1 VLGTFGTQFFAL
13 LAAMPV
19 IRRPAA
25 VAKAAAKAEA
35 KAEAKAVG
43 KGALDKG
50 LDKGKGKGKGALD
63 KGKGALDKGK
73 GKGKGA
79 LDKGKGALDKGKGKD
94 IDMDTDEQ
102 GRWVELQ
109 GYLRRA
115 CMILLDDEDRMSK
128 GKDKGKGKDDHTMSM
143 GKGKDMGAEP
153 ELMHITIHNGDGHRD
168 DLQMQL
174 DSSTTVRE
182 VKAMITKEWGSGG
195 FGWIRHDGDGL
206 RALWTA
212 PRSTAI

>member
-50 LDKGKGKGKGALD
+50 KS
-63 KGKGALDKGK
+63 ALDKGK

-79 LDKGKGALDKGKGKD
+79 LDKGKDVLDKSKGKD
-94 IDMDTDEQ
+94 IDMDTNI
-102 GRWVELQ
+102 RWVEFQ
-109 GYLRRA
+109 GYLREA
-115 CMILLDDEDRMSK
+115 FTILLNDQDTMSK
-128 GKDKGKGKDDHTMSM
+128 GKDKGKGKDEHTMSM
-143 GKGKDMGAEP
+143 GKGKDMA
-153 ELMHITIHNGDGHRD
+153 TDR
-168 DLQMQL
+168 
-174 DSSTTVRE
+174 
-182 VKAMITKEWGSGG
+182 A
-195 FGWIRHDGDGL
+195 DGD
-206 RALWTA
+206 
-212 PRSTAI
+212 

>member
-1 VLGTFGTQFFAL
+1 LFSVAISVRASARLPSGVLGTFGTQFFAL

-35 KAEAKAVG
+35 KAEAKAV
-43 KGALDKG
+43 
-50 LDKGKGKGKGALD
+50 GKGALD

-115 CMILLDDEDRMSK
+115 FTILLNDEDTMSK

-143 GKGKDMGAEP
+143 GKGKDMA
-153 ELMHITIHNGDGHRD
+153 TDR
-168 DLQMQL
+168 
-174 DSSTTVRE
+174 
-182 VKAMITKEWGSGG
+182 A
-195 FGWIRHDGDGL
+195 DGD
-206 RALWTA
+206 
-212 PRSTAI
+212 